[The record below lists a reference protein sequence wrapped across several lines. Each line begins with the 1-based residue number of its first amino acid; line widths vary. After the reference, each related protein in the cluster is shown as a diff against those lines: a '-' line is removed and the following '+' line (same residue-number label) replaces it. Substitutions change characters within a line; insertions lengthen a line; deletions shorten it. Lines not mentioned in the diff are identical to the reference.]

1 MVILYK
7 SQAENDV
14 ILSVY
19 QLLKSENPEL
29 ELKVKSDF
37 NHKDYSIAL
46 GNNFSSFPERYLLF
60 RVASGS
66 ISNWEEGLYTY
77 QLYDNSEISGSVI
90 ETGTIRV
97 KDSQKS
103 NSPIFISTDESSDDL
118 IVYQHNN

>member
-1 MVILYK
+1 MIILDK

-19 QLLKSENPEL
+19 QLLRSENPEL

-37 NHKDYSIAL
+37 NHKDYTLTL
-46 GNNFSSFPERYLLF
+46 GDNYSGYPERYLLF

-66 ISNWEEGLYTY
+66 ISNWVEGLYTY
-77 QLYDNSEISGSVI
+77 QLYDNSEVSGSAI

-118 IVYQHNN
+118 IVYQNNQ